1 VVSPRLFGCHS
12 AHGGHEHCLFTS
24 RRAYAAKTPGDLEHA
39 FSAMAKDRAR
49 GLDVTTSSMFFT
61 ERRRIANFALK
72 QGLPM
77 MAGARM
83 PPLVNDRRPNS
94 R

>member
-1 VVSPRLFGCHS
+1 
-12 AHGGHEHCLFTS
+12 
-24 RRAYAAKTPGDLEHA
+24 
-39 FSAMAKDRAR
+39 MAKDRAR

-61 ERRRIANFALK
+61 ERRRIANLALK